1 MTDILDRLRTYSI
14 KWHPE
19 DAVDLAAEAADE
31 IEMLREQIER
41 LRQGMQYRTNE
52 RDKFWRDWD
61 EAEAKNVALRGII
74 QQAADDVVAASY
86 PRRMH
91 LEWLEAARKALA
103 EDETESGDD

>member
-41 LRQGMQYRTNE
+41 LREGTR
-52 RDKFWRDWD
+52 RLRV
-61 EAEAKNVALRGII
+61 EAGY
-74 QQAADDVVAASY
+74 D
-86 PRRMH
+86 
-91 LEWLEAARKALA
+91 
-103 EDETESGDD
+103 